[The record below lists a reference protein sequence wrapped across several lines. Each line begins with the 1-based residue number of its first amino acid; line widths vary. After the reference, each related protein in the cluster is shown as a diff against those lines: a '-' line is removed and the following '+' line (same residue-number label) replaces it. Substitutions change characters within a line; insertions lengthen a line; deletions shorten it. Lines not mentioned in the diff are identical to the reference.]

1 MLEVFKTA
9 EVRGDRHQ
17 LSELVT
23 QITEKPAVGW
33 HRNRNREPPKMPKL
47 RAGHEVAVFR
57 CEKEPEWPTADLFI
71 LGDGNSLKVT
81 NIVPVSVPQL
91 SRNQYN
97 MILDDFVS
105 QNIQSHAKDL
115 KLTVN
120 LTADRR
126 PITDWMSSESAKL
139 LATYS
144 RSANR
149 TITHPSD
156 EDLWRNFLIQAHL
169 DRTNLDTE
177 TLFRWLTEEE
187 GWLEDRAR
195 ELTIEFE
202 FALSLLNDYDQRRE
216 NHDKPR

>member
-1 MLEVFKTA
+1 
-9 EVRGDRHQ
+9 
-17 LSELVT
+17 
-23 QITEKPAVGW
+23 
-33 HRNRNREPPKMPKL
+33 
-47 RAGHEVAVFR
+47 
-57 CEKEPEWPTADLFI
+57 
-71 LGDGNSLKVT
+71 
-81 NIVPVSVPQL
+81 
-91 SRNQYN
+91 
-97 MILDDFVS
+97 
-105 QNIQSHAKDL
+105 
-115 KLTVN
+115 
-120 LTADRR
+120 
-126 PITDWMSSESAKL
+126 MSSESAKL